1 MYRSELKFHRF
12 WPTTSWKF
20 HSRCFQAP
28 WRKFK
33 LISTHFFGRLL
44 WTGRFDSDT
53 VSQPQIFFDIYNYCL
68 KVGSMVMWI
77 HNGRVKRCQRRWKME
92 LDEKMWAARSP
103 FLSLLEWSHNYQR
116 VGNKREKRGE
126 RGEEYEPIHFSG
138 FWKFQWFNLTFQ
150 KIRCLTTIQ
159 L

>member
-1 MYRSELKFHRF
+1 MYRSELKFYRF

-77 HNGRVKRCQRRWKME
+77 RNGHVKRCQRRWKME
-92 LDEKMWAARSP
+92 LDEKMWAARVP
-103 FLSLLEWSHNYQR
+103 FFITIGMKSQLPKSRQWK
-116 VGNKREKRGE
+116 GEKRRARRIIWGH
-126 RGEEYEPIHFSG
+126 RL
-138 FWKFQWFNLTFQ
+138 QWLL
-150 KIRCLTTIQ
+150 KVSVIQ
-159 L
+159 SQISEN